1 MAGRRGPVSRADED
15 RALAGAVEHL
25 RAADPRLVPVIEWAG
40 PCRLRP
46 PRSATLFAA
55 LARAIIYQQL
65 NGRAAGTIFD
75 RVLSLYPGRRR
86 GFTAARVLTTPEPAL
101 RAAGLS
107 RNKLLA
113 LRDLALRVESGD
125 LPGLARLSRLDDAAI
140 VAELTRVRGI
150 GRWTAEMFLMFQL
163 GRLDVL
169 AVDDLGLRQGH
180 ALVVGRGNETARATL
195 ARYGERWRP
204 FRSVASWYLW
214 RAVDRARAR
223 DQT

>member
-1 MAGRRGPVSRADED
+1 MTRGRGPAGTTNEEQV
-15 RALAGAVEHL
+15 LAGAVEHL
-25 RAADPRLVPVIEWAG
+25 READPRLVSVIDWAG
-40 PCRLRP
+40 PCRLRS

-55 LARAIIYQQL
+55 LARAIVYQQL
-65 NGRAAGTIFD
+65 SGRAAGTIFD
-75 RVLSLYPGRRR
+75 RVLNLYPGGRR
-86 GFTAARVLTTPEPAL
+86 GFTAERVLATPESAL

-113 LRDLALRVESGD
+113 LRDLAMRVESRD
-125 LPGLARLSRLDDAAI
+125 LPGLVSISRLDDEAI
-140 VAELTRVRGI
+140 VQELTRVRGI

-180 ALVVGRGNETARATL
+180 ALLLGRGNETDRVTL

-214 RAVDRARAR
+214 RAVERARAR
-223 DQT
+223 D